1 MRRFLAVLVLV
12 TVTATAGA
20 SASTICDN
28 ENLTAE
34 LMKQCWEPNPETIRG
49 FSSEFFQGL
58 LGKKMSERQIANQLA
73 SDIIW
78 LEKVQLICPSYYY
91 VNARVARFQY
101 LLYQGAWSH
110 LFDGGKTSTELMNI
124 ASAKRN
130 EEFNNSVSK
139 KKWCE
144 DIKEFGLKTLGWDYE
159 IFEKG
164 KK

>member
-1 MRRFLAVLVLV
+1 MRRFLAVLILV
-12 TVTATAGA
+12 AATAVAFA
-20 SASTICDN
+20 SACDD
-28 ENLTAE
+28 ESLTSE
-34 LMKQCWEPNPETIRG
+34 LMKQCWEPNPETIRK
-49 FSSEFFQGL
+49 FSSEFFQRL
-58 LGKKMSERQIANQLA
+58 LGQKMSERQIANQLA

-101 LLYQGAWSH
+101 LLYEGAWSH

-144 DIKEFGLKTLGWDYE
+144 DIKEFGLKTLGWNDE
-159 IFEKG
+159 MFEKG
-164 KK
+164 K